1 MKKTLIFLAL
11 LMVMTTTQGW
21 AKCCPLGQR
30 IDEKSQSNSYPEK
43 LLGLT
48 LDGVYRIVESPFELL
63 YYPYNDIVNQ
73 KKYATGLF
81 TGLGKGVYYAGENIV
96 VAVANII
103 SAPVP
108 GAKGY
113 INVPNHVL
121 CGSKAE
127 VAS

>member
-11 LMVMTTTQGW
+11 LMVIVTTQGW

-30 IDEKSQSNSYPEK
+30 IDEKSQSDSYPEK
-43 LLGLT
+43 FVGLT
-48 LDGVYRIVESPFELL
+48 LDGIYRVVESPYELL
-63 YYPYNDIVNQ
+63 YYPYDDIVNQ

-81 TGLGKGVYYAGENIV
+81 TGLGKGLFYAGENIV
-96 VAVANII
+96 VAAVNIV

-113 INVPNHVL
+113 LGVPNHVL
-121 CGSKAE
+121 CKDKAE
-127 VAS
+127 AAS